1 VVFVAHRGA
10 DRRLRS
16 RIGGRIDASRGFGA
30 LVGIGVGI
38 DAPWGRRQAGSG
50 ASWGRRRVGRDADR
64 RRAQRGVLG
73 RWWAGRP
80 ASPQTVETTRW
91 SRRRFWAAPTP
102 IRAKWGCEPP
112 PRAMGMRGATEA
124 RDGVGAAQNRRT
136 ALGGKRD
143 VGGDAGRPAHQ
154 RHAAPR
160 CATRHHDHFPPVC
173 GPRCA
178 DSHPSAAPRR
188 VDSHLD
194 IHPRHAA
201 PRCARHHQRPH
212 RTPMIPRRPP
222 IPTPMRPRLPTRAQ
236 PRKARAWA
244 TTSSSAPGS

>member
-1 VVFVAHRGA
+1 MSVKGGGASRVRRCGLCCASGRGSTVEVAHRGA
-10 DRRLRS
+10 DRRS
-16 RIGGRIDASRGFGA
+16 AGFWGVGGYR
-30 LVGIGVGI
+30 VGI
-38 DAPWGRRQAGSG
+38 DAPWGRRRVGIG
-50 ASWGRRRVGRDADR
+50 ALWGRRRVGRDADR

-143 VGGDAGRPAHQ
+143 VGGDAGQPA
-154 RHAAPR
+154 
-160 CATRHHDHFPPVC
+160 
-173 GPRCA
+173 
-178 DSHPSAAPRR
+178 
-188 VDSHLD
+188 
-194 IHPRHAA
+194 HPRHAA